1 MAEEKQIKII
11 LNMKREN
18 DKRNPTEKKSLFIV
32 VHHHSWVASQ
42 KRLFY
47 CLWLDKVL
55 LQH

>member
-42 KRLFY
+42 KRLFF
-47 CLWLDKVL
+47 VVFG
-55 LQH
+55 